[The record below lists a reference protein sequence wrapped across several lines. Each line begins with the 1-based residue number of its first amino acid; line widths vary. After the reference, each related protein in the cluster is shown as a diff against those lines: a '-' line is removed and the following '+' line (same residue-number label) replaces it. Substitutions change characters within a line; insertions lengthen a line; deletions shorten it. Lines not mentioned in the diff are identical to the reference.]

1 MLAGHRPA
9 LLAPTLST
17 GARVAVGLTSGVSR
31 TLLLTGSEIPLRAA
45 FVRDQDAPR
54 LHVIVIDAH
63 VELKDVLDRLRGP
76 RVALIT
82 TGGRMLGS
90 RHRTGQVWRFRI
102 EDSVR
107 TVVAGQRC
115 TALLPTS
122 WWLGTVEALG
132 LLLLDVHEVCNVA
145 SCRELGRRVVLHLD
159 VVGVENL
166 LACTIVSH
174 LDNANVRV
182 ILLAAV
188 GQYRHIDGHVSG
200 LLGGCRMNL

>member
-31 TLLLTGSEIPLRAA
+31 TLLLIGSEISLRAA
-45 FVRDQDAPR
+45 FVRDQDASR

-63 VELKDVLDRLRGP
+63 IELKDILDRLRGP

-82 TGGRMLGS
+82 AGGRMLG

-122 WWLGTVEALG
+122 WWLGTVEALR
-132 LLLLDVHEVCNVA
+132 LLVLDVHEVCNVA
-145 SCRELGRRVVLHLD
+145 SGRELGRRVVLHLD

-174 LDNANVRV
+174 LDNANVGV

-200 LLGGCRMNL
+200 LLGSCRMNL